1 MALAKV
7 IAIANQKGG
16 VGKTTTT
23 VTVAAALARLGFK
36 ALVLDFDPQANA
48 TSSFGLDTRRPYSH
62 IYDVLSGRTDVGST
76 VVPVEH
82 TGLYLLPSHPDL
94 AGAEVELA
102 TMDDRALIL
111 RELLAD
117 SIATYD
123 LTLIDCPPSL
133 SILTVNAL
141 VAAKDGVL
149 IPVQCEY
156 LALEGLT
163 RLVQTVQTLRAELN
177 SALHIV
183 GILMT
188 MYDVRTNL
196 SAEVVQEARRHFGNL
211 VFKEAIP
218 RSIRLSEAPSQGLSI
233 FEYAPSS
240 AGALAYSTVTQ
251 ELIERLQMQRG

>member
-48 TSSFGLDTRRPYSH
+48 TSSFGLDARRPYSH

-117 SIATYD
+117 SIAAYD

-177 SALHIV
+177 PALHIV